1 MANEITLSVNGTKQ
15 SLGLRPMR
23 GFAMSL
29 YDAAV
34 RLKGRPARRRF
45 RADDGH

>member
-34 RLKGRPARRRF
+34 RLKGAT
-45 RADDGH
+45 RAAPVPGG